1 MVCETAHSVNL
12 GDTPANFK
20 GLDVS
25 VDIVGDFHPSFGQGI
40 VVVSSSALYDI
51 GYFNFWANISFFWK
65 QFYKRQSMIV
75 PYLYLPVPT
84 NMN

>member
-1 MVCETAHSVNL
+1 MSNPASFKVHAKHATSGTMRN
-12 GDTPANFK
+12 PANFK

-51 GYFNFWANISFFWK
+51 GYFNF
-65 QFYKRQSMIV
+65 
-75 PYLYLPVPT
+75 
-84 NMN
+84 